1 MGLESFECRDARELF
16 ECARDAA
23 RDAESKLR
31 ILKAMEAAE
40 GPRGSGGSTGGGG
53 ASDPMVRVD
62 ERIVREQGWAK
73 RIEEDYELVDAACAV
88 LYGRD
93 FRGGLDKLLGTAYA
107 DVLYFRY
114 LAYESWD
121 TVAERVGY
129 SVKQCQRYCWVA
141 FDFIDAN
148 GIEETA
154 DGEYTL

>member
-53 ASDPMVRVD
+53 ASDPMARVD

-93 FRGGLDKLLGTAYA
+93 FQGGLDKLLGTAYA

-129 SVKQCQRYCWVA
+129 SARQCFRMHDVA
-141 FDFIDAN
+141 LDFVDSN
-148 GIEETA
+148 GVEETMA
-154 DGEYTL
+154 GVKSL

>member
-1 MGLESFECRDARELF
+1 
-16 ECARDAA
+16 
-23 RDAESKLR
+23 
-31 ILKAMEAAE
+31 
-40 GPRGSGGSTGGGG
+40 
-53 ASDPMVRVD
+53 MV
-62 ERIVREQGWAK
+62 
-73 RIEEDYELVDAACAV
+73 VDAACAV